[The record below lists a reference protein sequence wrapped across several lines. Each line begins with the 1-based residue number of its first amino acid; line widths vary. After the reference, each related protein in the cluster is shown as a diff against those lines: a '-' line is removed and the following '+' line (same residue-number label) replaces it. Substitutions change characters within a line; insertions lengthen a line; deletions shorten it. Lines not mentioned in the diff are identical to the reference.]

1 MSMLARARARA
12 IARAFASRVTSSST
26 ASVSTTARV
35 WTSELSS
42 AHHRS
47 FAELH
52 ATTRAFAASASRR
65 VFASAYASND
75 GDDGALD
82 DDDDDAAAAAATSRA
97 PKPTKHKNHIKRMAQ
112 RDAARRENA
121 RKHKEGKHARAV
133 EREEKRLERW
143 RSAVELRDEYARRN
157 ASGGG
162 E

>member
-12 IARAFASRVTSSST
+12 IARAFASRATSSST

-52 ATTRAFAASASRR
+52 ATTRAFAASASPR

-82 DDDDDAAAAAATSRA
+82 DDAAAVAATSRA